1 MQIIL
6 KKYSLFLH
14 VTEKWPYQ
22 KTYSLNMC
30 SLKRCCFYKSRII
43 VIPTKRIRV
52 KPSKYCFLS
61 PPFPL
66 LPQHRCVPVF
76 VPHNHRVLLRPYI
89 NTVVCM
95 VEIKRVFYCLLCKIE
110 ESLIFSVQNVTGYIR
125 LSNKSRHLDMK
136 HDIDIANTSQGRTIQ
151 RRCFV

>member
-1 MQIIL
+1 
-6 KKYSLFLH
+6 
-14 VTEKWPYQ
+14 
-22 KTYSLNMC
+22 MC
-30 SLKRCCFYKSRII
+30 SLKRCCFYQLRRI

-52 KPSKYCFLS
+52 KASKYCFLS
-61 PPFPL
+61 PPPFPGID
-66 LPQHRCVPVF
+66 VF
-76 VPHNHRVLLRPYI
+76 PFLYRTTIVLLRPYI

-95 VEIKRVFYCLLCKIE
+95 FEIKRVFYSLLCKIE
-110 ESLIFSVQNVTGYIR
+110 ESLIFSVQNVTGYACFTR